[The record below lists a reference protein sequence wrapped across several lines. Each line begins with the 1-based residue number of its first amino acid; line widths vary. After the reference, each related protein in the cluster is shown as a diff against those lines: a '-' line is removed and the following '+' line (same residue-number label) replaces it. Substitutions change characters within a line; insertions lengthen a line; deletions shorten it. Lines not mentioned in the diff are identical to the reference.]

1 MTTFSIPTEYQKLS
15 VKKAALISGVP
26 RTSFIRKYLESG
38 RITLLKEA
46 DGTDYITYDELYR
59 VFGEIVTQNLKAY
72 MSGQLSGQGV
82 HTGSGKNEQ
91 GVNPDQSHETSLV
104 DIEKTHKLELELA
117 RIQGERDRLNA
128 LLDEKSRLVDEKQ
141 SLILDQKE
149 QIRRYF
155 EELQI
160 TRRLLEDKA
169 MKVDEPMPS
178 SSMIMAQQ
186 EQLLSLEQKLSTLS
200 ESINSTSLSSVRPKG
215 FWSRLKFIFGQD

>member
-15 VKKAALISGVP
+15 VKKAALLSGVP

-59 VFGEIVTQNLKAY
+59 IFGETATQNLKAY
-72 MSGQLSGQGV
+72 MSGQLVGQGV
-82 HTGSGKNEQ
+82 QPDFGKNEHI
-91 GVNPDQSHETSLV
+91 VAHDQKHETSLL

-117 RIQGERDRLNA
+117 RIQGERDRLSA

-169 MKVDEPMPS
+169 FKQGETFRES
-178 SSMIMAQQ
+178 ELQASQQ
-186 EQLLSLEQKLSTLS
+186 AKIETFEHSLALLSERLEIQTPEK
-200 ESINSTSLSSVRPKG
+200 PKG
-215 FWSRLKFIFGQD
+215 FWEKLKFIFG

>member
-15 VKKAALISGVP
+15 VKKAALLSGVP

-38 RITLLKEA
+38 RITLLKEL

-59 VFGEIVTQNLKAY
+59 IFGETVTQNLKAY
-72 MSGQLSGQGV
+72 MSGQLIGQGV
-82 HTGSGKNEQ
+82 QSDFGKNEHI
-91 GVNPDQSHETSLV
+91 VAHDQKHETSLL

-117 RIQGERDRLNA
+117 RIQGERDRLSA

-160 TRRLLEDKA
+160 TRRLLEDKTL
-169 MKVDEPMPS
+169 KLDEGIPNNPL
-178 SSMIMAQQ
+178 ITAQQ
-186 EQLLSLEQKLSTLS
+186 EQIAGLERKLS
-200 ESINSTSLSSVRPKG
+200 SLSDSLTIQNQEKPKG
-215 FWSRLKFIFGQD
+215 FWAKLFGK

>member
-59 VFGEIVTQNLKAY
+59 VFGEIVAQNLKAY
-72 MSGQLSGQGV
+72 MSGQLIGHGA
-82 HTGSGKNEQ
+82 HADSGKNEQ
-91 GVNPDQSHETSLV
+91 GVNHDQSQKKSLA

-117 RIQGERDRLNA
+117 KIQGERDRLNA
-128 LLDEKSRLVDEKQ
+128 LLDEKIRLVDEKQ
-141 SLILDQKE
+141 SLIQDQKE

-160 TRRLLEDKA
+160 TRRLLEDKTL
-169 MKVDEPMPS
+169 KLDTGILSNPHISV
-178 SSMIMAQQ
+178 QQ
-186 EQLLSLEQKLSTLS
+186 EQIASLERQLADLSDSLLKQKQEET
-200 ESINSTSLSSVRPKG
+200 KG
-215 FWSRLKFIFGQD
+215 FWAKLFGK